1 MGRYSIFS
9 RRKEMKRTGAKKM
22 WAMLLSRLCVVYAF
36 REKMRVV
43 QKLPKCFHANSATK
57 SIIEVV

>member
-1 MGRYSIFS
+1 
-9 RRKEMKRTGAKKM
+9 MKRTGAKKM